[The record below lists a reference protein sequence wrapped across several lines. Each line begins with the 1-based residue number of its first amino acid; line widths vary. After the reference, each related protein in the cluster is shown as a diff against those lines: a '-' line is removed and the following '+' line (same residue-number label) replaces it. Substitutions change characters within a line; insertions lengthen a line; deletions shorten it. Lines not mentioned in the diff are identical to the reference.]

1 MNYIADEDQSSPL
14 EGPSDESSAL
24 NSSSSFE
31 EEDEVVEE
39 GNQYDN
45 VNDEL
50 PDILEFGINAK
61 GTYSCYLEHP
71 ELGGKWVASDKIPE
85 IMLVKLDERIE
96 YIKKQLQL
104 ALTVQARLLVKY
116 NESHDESHDDNES
129 ENIPQ
134 SPNEKYCNI
143 PSTSINISKIAKT
156 QFAHLNSEDIDST
169 QLVLNT
175 MENGDEKK
183 CSIM

>member
-116 NESHDESHDDNES
+116 NESHDDDDDNES